1 MVGGAQMNP
10 TNGQFGQVTSD
21 NGNGR
26 EVILQVLMTF

>member
-10 TNGQFGQVTSD
+10 SNSQFGQITSD

-26 EVILQVLMTF
+26 EIILQVLMTF